1 MRIEFNQ
8 VQSQPAQSQLQSV
21 ILDRPARQTQTVAGG
36 IRSHGRGQGDRTQ
49 SKVYH
54 MTHDDLIAS
63 PKVEVGM
70 LQLNSFLV
78 YALIDLGATH
88 FFIACKIVEKL
99 GNNPSKKEKGVLYQ
113 VKL

>member
-1 MRIEFNQ
+1 M
-8 VQSQPAQSQLQSV
+8 
-21 ILDRPARQTQTVAGG
+21 DRAARQTQTMASG

-70 LQLNSFLV
+70 L
-78 YALIDLGATH
+78 
-88 FFIACKIVEKL
+88 
-99 GNNPSKKEKGVLYQ
+99 
-113 VKL
+113 